1 MEPIVFVGFVTVR
14 VFVWVSVGGGNKLLF
29 GVAGV
34 VMDKADFQSF
44 LKVLPPVEFC
54 CVYGSALHPNN
65 VDKSTVV
72 DYILGVSN
80 PEQWHSQNL
89 KMNKNH
95 YASWLAH
102 LGGAKLIT
110 EIADEIGVGVH
121 FNPFVSWNN
130 KDIINWERFYLSGR
144 LQKPVCIL
152 VDNLDIEKVNSANL
166 RAAISASLLLLPPK
180 FTEEDLYAKICGLSY
195 TGNLRM
201 LFAEDRNKVKK
212 IVQGQFGLFQSRYK
226 PFLEEYESKELL
238 RLTSSGTHQ
247 THISQDC
254 SLSLARSL
262 VNSLPPNIRSQMGMK
277 LGEKKRLS
285 EFGRIIHEVSIGSRE
300 EAANCMRKVLQRKVM
315 VSSARQ
321 AVSGV
326 VTVGGVKAAKYLANK
341 MCKAWKSLR

>member
-1 MEPIVFVGFVTVR
+1 
-14 VFVWVSVGGGNKLLF
+14 
-29 GVAGV
+29 
-34 VMDKADFQSF
+34 MDKADFQSF

-65 VDKSTVV
+65 LDKSTMV

-80 PEQWHSQNL
+80 PEQWHSQ
-89 KMNKNH
+89 
-95 YASWLAH
+95 
-102 LGGAKLIT
+102 IT

-180 FTEEDLYAKICGLSY
+180 FTEEDLYAKICSLSY
-195 TGNLRM
+195 MGDLRM

-226 PFLEEYESKELL
+226 PFLKEYEVKELL

-247 THISQDC
+247 THISQKPNGHE
-254 SLSLARSL
+254 AR
-262 VNSLPPNIRSQMGMK
+262 R
-277 LGEKKRLS
+277 EERLS
-285 EFGRIIHEVSIGSRE
+285 ESGRIIHEVSIGSRE
-300 EAANCMRKVLQRKVM
+300 EAANCMRKVLQRKVMVSSARQSKRLLVRNGSAAPVM